1 MSDHPK
7 TVVWHQKAIIF
18 YMTVRS
24 DSIFFTRFYR
34 YWYTRGLADLQHLCV
49 SEDNQI
55 RPRNV
60 VLINCYFS
68 ESFINFRF
76 YVTCYFYFR
85 ILIFL
90 PYKDRF
96 MMNLRFCNTSYTGK
110 IYYIF
115 ILKNKIMNW
124 ILCVPSYSAKTLFI
138 FFLFVLLFTL
148 VGIRA
153 QWFIVVFYV
162 VFMN

>member
-1 MSDHPK
+1 
-7 TVVWHQKAIIF
+7 
-18 YMTVRS
+18 
-24 DSIFFTRFYR
+24 
-34 YWYTRGLADLQHLCV
+34 
-49 SEDNQI
+49 
-55 RPRNV
+55 
-60 VLINCYFS
+60 
-68 ESFINFRF
+68 
-76 YVTCYFYFR
+76 
-85 ILIFL
+85 
-90 PYKDRF
+90 

-138 FFLFVLLFTL
+138 FFLFVLLFIL

-153 QWFIVVFYV
+153 QFIFYIVVFYV